1 MVASQLES
9 ATRRVLADVVVSE
22 DTIRASGRSYAG
34 TTSLKIAIKGREK
47 PLTAYGFAS
56 APEIARR
63 KREDVAVP
71 VPVVAGGETTT
82 PTEAVQEEQGEAG
95 EKPDPCA
102 IASDRKVES
111 TFRMNPMQQQ

>member
-9 ATRRVLADVVVSE
+9 ATRRVLADIVVSE

-34 TTSLKIAIKGREK
+34 TTALKIAIKGREK

-71 VPVVAGGETTT
+71 APVVSGGEADAAAE
-82 PTEAVQEEQGEAG
+82 EAPEQGGAPERG
-95 EKPDPCA
+95 
-102 IASDRKVES
+102 
-111 TFRMNPMQQQ
+111 